1 MRTCCSSFVHWCA
14 YPHYYTPCLLS
25 SYLRCVVSQPIV
37 RLSEI
42 IKDDATAITSACREH
57 NGRTG
62 VGLGCD
68 PGTVEGVHDE
78 EGGDNQHHTIGNLS
92 NTGTAKVYMMRKVV
106 RISTTPLAICQ
117 TQSPSIHYTPSWRNK
132 DSDSTFSHHT
142 QAHRSYQV
150 WLQKVKCV
158 KRNVLDLH
166 TDGEMDKANQM
177 YTLLPTQTLLP
188 KE

>member
-92 NTGTAKVYMMRKVV
+92 NTIT
-106 RISTTPLAICQ
+106 
-117 TQSPSIHYTPSWRNK
+117 IHS
-132 DSDSTFSHHT
+132 
-142 QAHRSYQV
+142 
-150 WLQKVKCV
+150 
-158 KRNVLDLH
+158 LH
-166 TDGEMDKANQM
+166 TKLEKQRQRFNLFTPHPGSQIISSLAAKG
-177 YTLLPTQTLLP
+177 
-188 KE
+188 